1 MAEDI
6 LGLTAQI
13 VSAHVQRNPV
23 DVDALAALI
32 REVHATLAELGGGAG
47 PAASVATSS
56 PAEAEHVHAPAA
68 PATLQPAVPITK
80 SVFNDHIVCLE
91 DGKKMT
97 MLKRHLMTEH
107 NMTVDQYRAKWNLP
121 SNYPTVA
128 PSYALTRSNLAKKM
142 GLGRAAQPKRGGRK
156 PGRRS
161 AD

>member
-13 VSAHVQRNPV
+13 VSAHVQRNAVAV
-23 DVDALAALI
+23 DEVAALI
-32 REVHATLAELGGGAG
+32 REVHTTLAELDGA
-47 PAASVATSS
+47 PAPSVAKAAKAMTAAEPVSAAS
-56 PAEAEHVHAPAA
+56 
-68 PATLQPAVPITK
+68 LQPAVLITK
-80 SVFNDHIVCLE
+80 SVFNDHIICLE

>member
-23 DVDALAALI
+23 DVDSLATLI
-32 REVHATLAELGGGAG
+32 REVHSTLAELGGA
-47 PAASVATSS
+47 PAPAVSARPVSTPQPVAAAS
-56 PAEAEHVHAPAA
+56 
-68 PATLQPAVPITK
+68 LQPAVPITK
-80 SVFNDHIVCLE
+80 SVFNDHIICLE
-91 DGKKMT
+91 DGKRMT

-161 AD
+161 GD

>member
-23 DVDALAALI
+23 AVDDLAALI
-32 REVHATLAELGGGAG
+32 REVHGTLAGLGG
-47 PAASVATSS
+47 S
-56 PAEAEHVHAPAA
+56 PAPARAAAAVAAEPAPAVS
-68 PATLQPAVPITK
+68 LQPAVPITK
-80 SVFNDHIVCLE
+80 SVFNDHIICLE

-161 AD
+161 GD

>member
-1 MAEDI
+1 MADDI

-23 DVDALAALI
+23 AVEALTTLI
-32 REVHATLAELGGGAG
+32 REVHATLAALGGDSA
-47 PAASVATSS
+47 PAPTAAAAV
-56 PAEAEHVHAPAA
+56 PAQAA
-68 PATLQPAVPITK
+68 PASGQPAVPITK

-107 NMTVDQYRAKWNLP
+107 NMTVDQYRAKWGLP

-128 PSYALTRSNLAKKM
+128 PAYALTRSNLAKKM

-156 PGRRS
+156 AGSRRS
-161 AD
+161 ND

>member
-1 MAEDI
+1 MTEDI

-13 VSAHVQRNPV
+13 VSAHVQRNAV
-23 DVDALAALI
+23 AVEDVATLI
-32 REVHATLAELGGGAG
+32 REVHTTLAELGG
-47 PAASVATSS
+47 
-56 PAEAEHVHAPAA
+56 APAPSA
-68 PATLQPAVPITK
+68 AKPTKVAAAAEPVPAATLQPAVPITK
-80 SVFNDHIVCLE
+80 SVFNDHIICLE

>member
-1 MAEDI
+1 MADDI

-23 DVDALAALI
+23 AVDALTALI
-32 REVHATLAELGGGAG
+32 REVHSTLAGLGGATV
-47 PAASVATSS
+47 PA
-56 PAEAEHVHAPAA
+56 AA
-68 PATLQPAVPITK
+68 PAGAPEPVAAAVAQPAVPITK
-80 SVFNDHIVCLE
+80 SVFNDHIICLE

-107 NMTVDQYRAKWNLP
+107 NMTVDQYRTKWNLP

-128 PSYALTRSNLAKKM
+128 PAYALTRSNLAKKM

-156 PGRRS
+156 AGTRRS

>member
-23 DVDALAALI
+23 DVDALATLI
-32 REVHATLAELGGGAG
+32 REVHSTLSELGGT
-47 PAASVATSS
+47 PVA
-56 PAEAEHVHAPAA
+56 APAA
-68 PATLQPAVPITK
+68 RAPAPEPETAARPSSQPAVPITK
-80 SVFNDHIVCLE
+80 SVFNDHIICLE

>member
-23 DVDALAALI
+23 SVEALAALI
-32 REVHATLAELGGGAG
+32 REVHSTLANLGGA
-47 PAASVATSS
+47 PAPSTAAAKAVSAPEPVAAAS
-56 PAEAEHVHAPAA
+56 
-68 PATLQPAVPITK
+68 LQPAVPITK
-80 SVFNDHIVCLE
+80 SVFNDHIICLE

-107 NMTVDQYRAKWNLP
+107 NMTVDQYRAKWSLP

-161 AD
+161 GD